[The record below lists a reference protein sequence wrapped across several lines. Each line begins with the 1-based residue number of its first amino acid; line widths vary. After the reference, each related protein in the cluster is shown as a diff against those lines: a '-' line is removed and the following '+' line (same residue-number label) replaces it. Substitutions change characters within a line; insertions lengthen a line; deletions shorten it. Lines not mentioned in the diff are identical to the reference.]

1 MDQFKKLYHEYCKTY
16 HVEPNDLLLG
26 EIQKVSGED
35 NKTKSLNLSSF
46 NIPEA
51 QCSILGKILTHDFI
65 FTSIQLNDC
74 NLSSD
79 ALSALLHGLMTNA
92 TCKILELKGNGIQG
106 SGTEALSK
114 VLRKNQTI
122 RTLRLEWNQIGS
134 MNSPAFSIFCDA
146 LADNK
151 ALIDLDLRN
160 NDINHVGAS
169 ELASA
174 LKRNTTLR
182 AIDLRWNNVGLI
194 GGRAL
199 LAVCESNA
207 TLNELQIIGNNV
219 PDDIMQS
226 IANALSKNTEHRK
239 MHFEHSQ
246 NMTVLSRQLQNV
258 HEEKD
263 REITTTLT
271 RMSLQEQAMLKAN
284 KSLAE
289 KLKKLQEAL
298 DDRKLAFNALS
309 AKYTELEASIT
320 VAKQENDDLLNK
332 MKKMEIGHHESVHQI
347 QRDHKQEK
355 DDLIHMQDKLQ
366 RDLKESLDVQRRLT
380 EKIHDLERKNEKLQT
395 TVHELHETIAMN
407 DRTHQIKLT
416 SSDDEI
422 QRLKLK
428 HKEDLKDHELVANR
442 DIQRLKEAH
451 TASEQTLK
459 EQLSKLENIR
469 ITLER
474 EINSL
479 KSTSSTQKL
488 HHDELLQQERIRIKN
503 DEEKKQQEL
512 EDRLRTLT
520 SLKDELE
527 SRNNQ
532 QSIAY
537 RELQQKLNFQ
547 SVEIESLKRQIA
559 SVELTIHAKDSEII
573 ETREK
578 IKTDYEKKFRSI
590 QQDIDLNGELK
601 QRVKQLENELK
612 DQHFTDQNTIREL
625 QSRLA
630 ELQTTL
636 THRDQEIS
644 RLKLEEEHRL
654 QFLRSAIVDYIGTG
668 TDH

>member
-474 EINSL
+474 
-479 KSTSSTQKL
+479 
-488 HHDELLQQERIRIKN
+488 
-503 DEEKKQQEL
+503 
-512 EDRLRTLT
+512 
-520 SLKDELE
+520 